1 VEKIYARGDPS
12 INKIIFK
19 LKKLNNIY
27 LLSKMESEK
36 KRENNLVLFFLKE
49 RKCTKIKPL
58 RNIICSTLRLSI
70 ILYNFS
76 FNFLYTKQV
85 EKKIKNC

>member
-36 KRENNLVLFFLKE
+36 KRE
-49 RKCTKIKPL
+49 R
-58 RNIICSTLRLSI
+58 II
-70 ILYNFS
+70 
-76 FNFLYTKQV
+76 
-85 EKKIKNC
+85 